1 MNTRV
6 ALERHLARADR
17 TAAVWRISL
26 TSLLLIVLGV
36 LLGYTG
42 RAVAEERTFRIE
54 VHPVPTTQLT
64 TMQVLAG
71 EAGEAPTTVAGELR
85 LPVAGD
91 AKLPAVIMVHGGGGV
106 YGHEDLWAEELNQ
119 LGVAVF
125 ILDSFT
131 GRGFINPASIV
142 GQTKDAL
149 AVSGF
154 VMAVD
159 AYRALAI
166 LAKHPRID
174 PNRIALM
181 GFSRGGTSAL
191 YASLT
196 RFRQA
201 YGPAGIE
208 FLAYV
213 PLYPS
218 CSFMLSDDERL
229 SGGPIRIFQG
239 TEDNITP
246 IQPCR
251 IYVDRLRSAGKDV
264 ELTEFPGA
272 HHAFDMAILSTPARY
287 PDLVNFG
294 GCILEE
300 RPGGKLV
307 NPATGLPVNATD
319 ACASRGATLG
329 YDAQATAG
337 TKKAVKQFLT
347 AIFRLSQ

>member
-125 ILDSFT
+125 IFHSFT
-131 GRGFINPASIV
+131 GRGVINPAFILC
-142 GQTKDAL
+142 QTKDAFAL
-149 AVSGF
+149 SRF
-154 VMAVD
+154 LIAVD
-159 AYRALAI
+159 ADPAPC
-166 LAKHPRID
+166 HP
-174 PNRIALM
+174 
-181 GFSRGGTSAL
+181 S
-191 YASLT
+191 
-196 RFRQA
+196 
-201 YGPAGIE
+201 
-208 FLAYV
+208 
-213 PLYPS
+213 
-218 CSFMLSDDERL
+218 
-229 SGGPIRIFQG
+229 
-239 TEDNITP
+239 
-246 IQPCR
+246 QPPR
-251 IYVDRLRSAGKDV
+251 VH
-264 ELTEFPGA
+264 P
-272 HHAFDMAILSTPARY
+272 
-287 PDLVNFG
+287 
-294 GCILEE
+294 
-300 RPGGKLV
+300 
-307 NPATGLPVNATD
+307 
-319 ACASRGATLG
+319 
-329 YDAQATAG
+329 
-337 TKKAVKQFLT
+337 
-347 AIFRLSQ
+347 